1 MNIEYPLTVE
11 SAFYGTASDDV
22 IQEKM
27 RVYITMSWGDTIIV
41 DDDMSINR
49 IIGMLREQHIPNMYI
64 MVVDIEGVWRQLNTY
79 NIGELIFGK
88 KEDVDTDEQ

>member
-11 SAFYGTASDDV
+11 SAFYGTSPNDV

-49 IIGMLREQHIPNMYI
+49 VYMMLKEQYIPNMYV
-64 MVVDIEGVWRQLNTY
+64 MVLDIDGVWRHLNTY
-79 NIGELIFGK
+79 NIGEIIFSK
-88 KEDVDTDEQ
+88 VDESDEQ

>member
-11 SAFYGTASDDV
+11 SAFYGTSPNDV

-49 IIGMLREQHIPNMYI
+49 LVRMLREQQYSILW
-64 MVVDIEGVWRQLNTY
+64 GVY
-79 NIGELIFGK
+79 NERKQGFGISIN
-88 KEDVDTDEQ
+88 

>member
-11 SAFYGTASDDV
+11 SAFYGTSPNDV

-49 IIGMLREQHIPNMYI
+49 LVRMLREQHIPNMYV
-64 MVVDIEGVWRQLNTY
+64 MVLDIDGVWRHLNTY

-88 KEDVDTDEQ
+88 KEEEE